1 MIRLFGT
8 LAIALLWCGIATAQ
22 LPPVL
27 RDGLNVAHWF
37 RYPARSGAADLCCDL
52 SPGTLR
58 QLRAAG
64 VRFLRL
70 PVQPALLRQPGALQ
84 ALQAAV
90 RRVLASGLGVV
101 VVPTPLRWNAGDPA
115 LDRAGLVAFW
125 RLVAPVLAGFGSS
138 RVFPEVMN
146 EPVLTDP
153 AAWPAMQLGVLA
165 VIRRSL
171 PGSTVIVTGADWGG
185 IDGLLKLPPIADPRV
200 IYSFHFYEPAVLT
213 ALAAFDPGL
222 ERRVLARLPFPVS
235 SVAACDAIGGDARTA
250 AVVRYYCAGRWDAA
264 ALAQRIGMVGAW
276 AARHHANVLVGEFGA
291 AAALNARARR
301 EWLSAA
307 RGAFTANG
315 FGWALWGYDDPMGLN
330 VSPMAHGVAPLDPGV
345 MRALGWR

>member
-1 MIRLFGT
+1 MIRLCGF
-8 LAIALLWCGIATAQ
+8 LAMVLLGCGIATAQ

-37 RYPARSGAADLCCDL
+37 RYPARAGAADLCCDL
-52 SPGTLR
+52 SPATLR
-58 QLRAAG
+58 QLRADG

-70 PVQPALLRQPGALQ
+70 PVQPAVLRQPGALP

-90 RRVLASGLGVV
+90 RRVLAAGLAVV
-101 VVPTPLRWNAGDPA
+101 VVPTPLRWNAGDA
-115 LDRAGLVAFW
+115 ARDRARLVAFW
-125 RLVAPVLAGFGSS
+125 RRVAPALAGFGSS

-171 PGSTVIVTGADWGG
+171 PDSTVIVTGADWGG
-185 IDGLLKLPPIADPRV
+185 IDGLLKLPPIADRRV

-222 ERRVLARLPFPVS
+222 ERGVLAQLPFPVR
-235 SVAACDAIGGDARTA
+235 SVAACDAIGGDGRTA

-264 ALAQRIGMVGAW
+264 ALAQRVGAVGAW

-291 AAALNARARR
+291 VAALNARARQR
-301 EWLSAA
+301 WLTAA

-315 FGWALWGYDDPMGLN
+315 FGWALWAYDDPMGLN
-330 VSPMAHGVAPLDPGV
+330 VSPMAHGVARLDPGV